1 MFSNVYKN
9 EMMKKFNLSESIINS
24 SKHYKIPKFVF
35 KARNNINNQCQYH
48 HPTNS
53 LFKLQ
58 LKSHPELLLDKASRL
73 NKFYKTQYS
82 ESKKK
87 KIFNLMTKIQR
98 EKIDLLID
106 RAYQQIN
113 NNIRQYNK
121 SVSVPNNKGRFIL
134 KSLPLV
140 NKEFIIDHVIG
151 QVQKYLPNKNN
162 NSFEKNDYEEINNIN
177 NNEKLNK
184 QFIWSHNFMEEKKIE
199 DYRKRYKIK
208 FINTEMKIKNYSLK
222 KKKPL
227 IDKELPEIMKIKT
240 EMFFAI
246 PKNKKQ
252 SNILINKRFNK
263 TNDEI
268 FKKINKS

>member
-1 MFSNVYKN
+1 
-9 EMMKKFNLSESIINS
+9 MMKKFTLSKSLINS

-35 KARNNINNQCQYH
+35 KSRNNINNQCQYH

-98 EKIDLLID
+98 EKVDLLIN

-113 NNIRQYNK
+113 NHIRQYNK
-121 SVSVPNNKGRFIL
+121 SVSVPKNKGRFIL

-162 NSFEKNDYEEINNIN
+162 NSSENNDFEAKNNIN

-184 QFIWSHNFMEEKKIE
+184 QFIWSHNFLEEKKIE

-240 EMFFAI
+240 EMFFDI
-246 PKNKKQ
+246 PKNKKH